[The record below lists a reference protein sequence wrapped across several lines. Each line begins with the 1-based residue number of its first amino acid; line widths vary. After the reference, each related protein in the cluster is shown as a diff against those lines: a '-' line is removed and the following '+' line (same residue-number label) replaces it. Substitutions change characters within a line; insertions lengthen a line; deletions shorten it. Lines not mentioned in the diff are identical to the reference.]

1 MRIKLFSERSSFDVF
16 LWALLGSLSYLKSNG
31 KPWGRGMGLFD
42 KYSRLWKRETR
53 PPQAGSGKGNFPE
66 EKVPPPRNTFCS
78 S

>member
-1 MRIKLFSERSSFDVF
+1 
-16 LWALLGSLSYLKSNG
+16 
-31 KPWGRGMGLFD
+31 MGLFD

-66 EKVPPPRNTFCS
+66 EKVPPPRNTFYS